1 MNYNDH
7 SVSYQDLPVNSSR
20 SQHSQQFQNVDMDQN
35 GPMIYASSSVDMH
48 NRSCSG
54 RFWLI
59 KDICG
64 IICAI
69 MTYFLIMYASFVVYF
84 VILIPA
90 IKVHP
95 LYSVF
100 NMALFLLLSSLAFL
114 SHLRTMLTDPVSLCH
129 SIETF

>member
-7 SVSYQDLPVNSSR
+7 SVSYQDLSVNGSHSPH
-20 SQHSQQFQNVDMDQN
+20 SQQQFQNADIMDQN
-35 GPMIYASSSVDMH
+35 RPLIYASSSSVDMH

-69 MTYFLIMYASFVVYF
+69 LTYFLILYASFVVYF
-84 VILIPA
+84 VILLPA
-90 IKVHP
+90 INVHP

-100 NMALFLLLSSLAFL
+100 NMGLFLMLSSLAFL
-114 SHLRTMLTDPVSLCH
+114 SHLRTMLTDPVS
-129 SIETF
+129 FDR